1 MKKTIAILLMA
12 IVAIWG
18 VFAANTTL
26 SVKDKTL
33 TLDYSVGSASALH
46 WSTENVSDPNA
57 TDFKDVSG
65 DTAAYTGEVTYYAI
79 LVTNYSGAAT
89 LNVSCSDFANVD
101 TTVGSSISVDYTIGS
116 ATTATTATSGNPA
129 TGSASLEKGTAKRL
143 VSLPVKV
150 VANQASLDAAVAGE
164 YKATLVATVSAT

>member
-1 MKKTIAILLMA
+1 
-12 IVAIWG
+12 
-18 VFAANTTL
+18 
-26 SVKDKTL
+26 
-33 TLDYSVGSASALH
+33 
-46 WSTENVSDPNA
+46 
-57 TDFKDVSG
+57 VSG
-65 DTAAYTGEVTYYAI
+65 DTATYTGEVTYYAI

-116 ATTATTATSGNPA
+116 ATAATTATSGNPA
-129 TGSASLEKGTAKRL
+129 TGSASLKTGTEKRL

-150 VANQASLDAAVAGE
+150 VANQASLDVAVAGE